1 MLDWP
6 PKSHTCILM
15 FLYSTDST
23 LNPIAGSVRARTG
36 NRRNH
41 LSQLQAV
48 QDSSL
53 SCAVQPQHQNTHRRT
68 PPPEPERIVQRR
80 ERHAH
85 PCAVRG
91 AYRRREGISRD
102 VLSACVTLQLRLP
115 PRASA
120 QDDYVRSLSSA
131 KTRMAGAARMR
142 CADSGLPLPSC
153 PVAASRGGPGIRDVC
168 FSRGRLPPT
177 DSTRR

>member
-102 VLSACVTLQLRLP
+102 YDGVRHTAAP
-115 PRASA
+115 FAAPRQCSGCLCKKSIQREDANG
-120 QDDYVRSLSSA
+120 R
-131 KTRMAGAARMR
+131 R
-142 CADSGLPLPSC
+142 CAHAVRRQWFAAPISSCGSVARRTWDS
-153 PVAASRGGPGIRDVC
+153 
-168 FSRGRLPPT
+168 
-177 DSTRR
+177 